1 MSRVAWLSM
10 TGTALLSLCAC
21 HYKGPPV
28 VMRVVEDFF
37 EAFDAPLVVDDV
49 LDAGVVTLTTLGG
62 ASSGARA
69 TRDGEDV
76 FELIRGS
83 AFVTT
88 DASPNGT
95 TTAGGVLVFAF
106 QTLHV
111 LIGTRGTSYFVEID
125 PGDADAIRC
134 TVFDGTVYLARRDQ
148 SDWPDGSSQ
157 VAVNAGETFSIVGTS
172 QPLQEPDLSDVERNE
187 ILDQVNEAAAG
198 SRLDF
203 RHVPFVAG
211 LTVAE
216 ASALVGEAGLVPVS
230 TGLDDQDV
238 VVGSDPPG
246 GTAVGDGA
254 EVLLLDE

>member
-95 TTAGGVLVFAF
+95 TTAGGGGWTTTTAGGAATRR
-106 QTLHV
+106 QPPRTRTHV
-111 LIGTRGTSYFVEID
+111 PPR
-125 PGDADAIRC
+125 
-134 TVFDGTVYLARRDQ
+134 
-148 SDWPDGSSQ
+148 SSQ
-157 VAVNAGETFSIVGTS
+157 RS
-172 QPLQEPDLSDVERNE
+172 
-187 ILDQVNEAAAG
+187 
-198 SRLDF
+198 
-203 RHVPFVAG
+203 
-211 LTVAE
+211 
-216 ASALVGEAGLVPVS
+216 
-230 TGLDDQDV
+230 V
-238 VVGSDPPG
+238 V
-246 GTAVGDGA
+246 
-254 EVLLLDE
+254 